1 LCEKD
6 GLGVTGHTERVV
18 EFVIPNLIPPS
29 TNHYKVPAVRRDG
42 RTGRTFKTFRLT
54 PETIA
59 FYAAVGIFARGRTV
73 APDDLGKRK
82 KVRYLIR
89 ANVVLGKGKRGDA
102 DNFGKCI
109 CDGLQ
114 AARVIHS
121 DAFVV
126 DCQIT
131 VEKNDRQNPRTELH
145 IERLEIN

>member
-1 LCEKD
+1 MNA
-6 GLGVTGHTERVV
+6 ERVV
-18 EFVIPNLIPPS
+18 EFTVKGLTPPS
-29 TNHYKVPAVRRDG
+29 VNHHKVPAVRRNK
-42 RTGRTFKTFRLT
+42 RTSQTFKTFRLT

-73 APDDLGKRK
+73 APDDLTQRK

>member
-1 LCEKD
+1 MNA
-6 GLGVTGHTERVV
+6 ERVV
-18 EFVIPNLIPPS
+18 EFTVPGLIPPS
-29 TNHYKVPAVRRDG
+29 VNHMKLPAVYRDR
-42 RTGRTFKTFRLT
+42 RTGQQRKSMRLT